1 MSKVYHNEYISTKI
15 VHVVTNIVHLI
26 ELYYKK

>member
-1 MSKVYHNEYISTKI
+1 M
-15 VHVVTNIVHLI
+15 VVTNIVHLI